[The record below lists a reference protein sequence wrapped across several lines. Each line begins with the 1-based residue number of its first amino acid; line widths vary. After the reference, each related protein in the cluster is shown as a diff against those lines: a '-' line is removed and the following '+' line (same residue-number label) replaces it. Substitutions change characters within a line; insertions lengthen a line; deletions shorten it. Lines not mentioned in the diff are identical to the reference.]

1 MKQLLNTLY
10 LSTDGAYLR
19 LDGETVVMTVEK
31 IKKAQVPLHHLGA
44 IVCLGRVGISP
55 QLMER
60 CMQDGRSVVW
70 LNEHGRFQAR
80 VEGPVNGNILLRQA
94 QFRAADRVET
104 ALALSKAFIAGKL
117 RNSRQV
123 LLRSA
128 RDSKDDEEKE
138 RLVRAAKALAVN
150 LRNLAQ
156 AESADSVLGLEG
168 DAARVYFEQFNTMI
182 KPSMR
187 TDFMYKGR
195 SRRPPKDTV
204 NALISFLY
212 ALILNDCRSA
222 LEAVG
227 LDPQLGFFHVVR
239 PGRPSLALDL
249 LEEFRAALRDRLAL
263 TLINRG
269 QIQKKDFDFRPGGA
283 VLLNDTGRKAVV
295 VAYQERKKETL
306 QHPVLEQS
314 VEIGLLPLLQARLL
328 ARYLRGDIG
337 AYIPFL
343 NK

>member
-10 LSTDGAYLR
+10 LSTDGAYVR
-19 LDGETVVMTVEK
+19 LEGETLVVMVETA
-31 IKKAQVPLHHLGA
+31 KKGQIPLHHLGA
-44 IVCLGRVGISP
+44 IVCLGRIGISP
-55 QLMER
+55 KLMAR
-60 CMQDGRSVVW
+60 CMEDGRSIVW
-70 LNEHGRFQAR
+70 LSEHGRFQAR

-117 RNSRQV
+117 RNSRNV

-128 RDSKDDEEKE
+128 RDSKDDADKE
-138 RLVRAAKALAVN
+138 RLVRAARALAVN
-150 LRNLAQ
+150 LRNLAH
-156 AESADSVLGLEG
+156 AASADTVLGLEG
-168 DAARVYFEQFNTMI
+168 DAARVYFEQFNTLI
-182 KPSMR
+182 KPQMR
-187 TDFMYKGR
+187 EEFVYQGR
-195 SRRPPKDTV
+195 SRRPPRDTV

-212 ALILNDCRSA
+212 ALLLNDCRSA
-222 LEAVG
+222 LETVG

-239 PGRPSLALDL
+239 PGRPALALDL
-249 LEEFRAALRDRLAL
+249 LEEFRAVLGDRLAL

-269 QIQKKDFDFRPGGA
+269 QLRRKDFEFRPGGA
-283 VLLNDTGRKAVV
+283 VLLNDSGRKTVI

-306 QHPVLEQS
+306 LHPLLATP

-328 ARYLRGDIG
+328 ARYLRGDVT
-337 AYIPFL
+337 AYVPFL